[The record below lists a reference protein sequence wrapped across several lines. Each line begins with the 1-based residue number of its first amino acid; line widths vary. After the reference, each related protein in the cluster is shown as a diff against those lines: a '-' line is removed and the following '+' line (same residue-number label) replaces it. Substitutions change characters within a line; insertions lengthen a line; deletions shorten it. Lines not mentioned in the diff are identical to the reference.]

1 MNGKWTY
8 IESKTLGQ
16 TIAFDEISGW
26 IICKDGTRY
35 SPAELRLISN
45 NWKGA
50 AELPLSVHLLKKEFG
65 GTIVSVTEKPPRG
78 AYFTAPKAHKD

>member
-8 IESKTLGQ
+8 IESETLGQ

-26 IICKDGTRY
+26 IICKDRTRY
-35 SPAELRLISN
+35 SPAELREIRSV
-45 NWKGA
+45 
-50 AELPLSVHLLKKEFG
+50 ELPLSVHLLKKEFG
-65 GTIVSVTEKPPRG
+65 GTIVSVTEKQPRG

>member
-8 IESKTLGQ
+8 IESETLGQ

-35 SPAELRLISN
+35 SPSELRKIR
-45 NWKGA
+45 GV
-50 AELPLSVHLLKKEFG
+50 ELPLSVHLLKKEFG
-65 GTIVSVTEKPPRG
+65 GTIVSVTEKTPRG

>member
-8 IESKTLGQ
+8 IESETLGQ

-35 SPAELRLISN
+35 SPAELREIR
-45 NWKGA
+45 GV
-50 AELPLSVHLLKKEFG
+50 ELPLSVHMLKKEFG
-65 GTIVSVTEKPPRG
+65 GTIVSVTKKQPRG

>member
-8 IESKTLGQ
+8 IESETLGQ
-16 TIAFDEISGW
+16 TIALDEISGW

-35 SPAELRLISN
+35 SPAELREIR
-45 NWKGA
+45 GV
-50 AELPLSVHLLKKEFG
+50 ELPLSVHLLKKEFG

-78 AYFTAPKAHKD
+78 TYFTAPKAHKD

>member
-8 IESKTLGQ
+8 IESETLGQ

-35 SPAELRLISN
+35 SPAELRKIR
-45 NWKGA
+45 GV
-50 AELPLSVHLLKKEFG
+50 ELPLSVHLLKKEFG